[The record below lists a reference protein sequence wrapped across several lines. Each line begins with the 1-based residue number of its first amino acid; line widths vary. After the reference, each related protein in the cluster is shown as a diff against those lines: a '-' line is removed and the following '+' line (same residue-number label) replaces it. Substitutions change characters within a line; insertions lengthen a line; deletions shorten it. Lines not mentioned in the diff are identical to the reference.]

1 MTDPTPPAT
10 LTRARTPRSTAA
22 ASHAVNGPRL
32 LDRIRRFAA
41 IGRDDQGGINR
52 PGFGEADRAARA
64 HLIKEARQA
73 GLLARTDAAG
83 NVLIRRPD
91 PGPSE
96 AQHAAR
102 PRLLLGSHLD
112 TVLNGGEL
120 DGAYGVLA
128 ALEVL
133 HSLHESAIPTRCDVT
148 VVSFANEE
156 GALFPQPFWGSMAL
170 VGRLHA
176 LPEDPRDYH
185 GQSLRDALRL
195 AGGDLSDLT
204 SAVWPPGSLDAYLEL
219 HIEQGPVLE
228 RLGKP
233 IGVVD
238 SVTGRTQ
245 LAVEISGSAGHAGT
259 TPMAGRRDPLVGAA
273 HVVLAVHRMAS
284 EEELCRVATVGRLEL
299 SPNSSNTIPERVL
312 LSVDIRDSS
321 VRRLAAAEDA
331 FREKLAA
338 LARREQLDIT
348 VHDAIRTDPVHT
360 DQRLRR
366 AIASSARDLGL
377 GYETLPSGAGH
388 DAQVVADI
396 APVGMIFVPSIGGVS
411 HVPSERTAPEDLIAG
426 ADVLLHTVLRL

>member
-1 MTDPTPPAT
+1 MTDPTPPVT

-22 ASHAVNGPRL
+22 ASVAVNGPRL

-64 HLIKEARQA
+64 HLIEEARQA

-91 PGPSE
+91 HDHDLRP
-96 AQHAAR
+96 

-170 VGRLHA
+170 AGRLHA
-176 LPEDPRDYH
+176 LPDDPRDYH

-195 AGGDLSDLT
+195 AGGDLSDLP
-204 SAVWPPGSLDAYLEL
+204 SAGWPPGSLDAYLEL

-273 HVVLAVHRMAS
+273 HVVLAVRRMAG
-284 EEELCRVATVGRLEL
+284 EEELCRVATVGRLEP
-299 SPNSSNTIPERVL
+299 SPNSSNTIPERVR

-321 VRRLAAAEDA
+321 ARRLAAAEEA
-331 FREKLAA
+331 FRETLAA
-338 LARREQLDIT
+338 LARRERLDIT
-348 VHDAIRTDPVHT
+348 VRDAIRTAPVHT
-360 DQRLRR
+360 DQRLRH

-396 APVGMIFVPSIGGVS
+396 APIGMIFVPSIGGVS
-411 HVPSERTAPEDLIAG
+411 HVPSERTTPEDLIAG